1 MLASSLLLV
10 ALAQLDMTPMLQRG
24 PVVQVEEAKG
34 GKFGQATAVTLV
46 NAPPERVWAVVVNL
60 KEYKSFMPKVT
71 TSDVAK
77 KGEKDLDVHF
87 VIDVPGPDTDY
98 TVRFTPNEATKTMSG
113 NWVSGDLKGSTWLWK
128 LEPAAEGKT
137 LVTHSIA
144 VKNFSSIAQ
153 SLEDDAQTVTV
164 GINVSSVLAATKA
177 VKRRVEEQK

>member
-10 ALAQLDMTPMLQRG
+10 ALAQVDITPMLQRG

-46 NAPPERVWAVVVNL
+46 NAPPEKVWAVLVNMQDF
-60 KEYKSFMPKVT
+60 KSFMPKVT
-71 TSDVAK
+71 TSDVSK
-77 KGEKDLDVHF
+77 KGEKAFEVHF

-98 TVRFTPNEATKTMSG
+98 TVRFAPDEATKTLSG

-128 LEPAAEGKT
+128 LETAAEGKT
-137 LVTHSIA
+137 LVTHTIS

-153 SLEDDAQTVTV
+153 SLEDEAQTVTV
-164 GINVSSVLAATKA
+164 GINVGSVLAATKA